1 MKKSFANAQNPALGF
16 ISNATIQTAQPENNS
31 QSAAGMAIPAGYKLV
46 KDELRNK
53 QLHISIYPSL
63 YAELEKE
70 ARSQGVSVSTY
81 IQNILLDRHK

>member
-1 MKKSFANAQNPALGF
+1 MKKNFANAQNPALDF
-16 ISNATIQTAQPENNS
+16 ISAATNPTAKQDTS
-31 QSAAGMAIPAGYKLV
+31 AQSPDGVAIPAGYKLV

-70 ARSQGVSVSTY
+70 ARAQGVSVSTY
-81 IQNILLDRHK
+81 IQGILMDRNK